1 LLILRGVTDLV
12 DENQGEAYGNLA
24 FFHQAVDQV
33 MTDLL
38 SALPAWIKAGS
49 AL

>member
-12 DENQGEAYGNLA
+12 NENQGEAYGNLA
-24 FFHQAVDQV
+24 FFYQAVNHV

-38 SALPAWIKAGS
+38 TALPAWIKAGS